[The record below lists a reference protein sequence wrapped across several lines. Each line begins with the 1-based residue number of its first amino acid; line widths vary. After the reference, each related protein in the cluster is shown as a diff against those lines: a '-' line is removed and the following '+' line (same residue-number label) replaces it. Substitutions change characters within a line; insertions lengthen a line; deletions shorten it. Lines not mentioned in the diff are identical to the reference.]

1 MLTLTLN
8 TPREVQL
15 LRSLLQS
22 RIDQLDK
29 EADGESAG
37 AAALHRRQAHELR
50 EMLSR
55 VQIDGPAASAGVN

>member
-8 TPREVQL
+8 TVREVQL
-15 LRSLLQS
+15 LRSVLQS

-29 EADGESAG
+29 EAAKESAG
-37 AAALHRRQAHELR
+37 AAAFHRRQAQELR

-55 VQIDGPAASAGVN
+55 VNLDGAPSAGAN

>member
-1 MLTLTLN
+1 MLTLTL
-8 TPREVQL
+8 TTAREVHL

-37 AAALHRRQAHELR
+37 AATLHRRQAQELR

-55 VQIDGPAASAGVN
+55 VQLDVPAASAGIN

>member
-1 MLTLTLN
+1 MLTLTLK
-8 TPREVQL
+8 TAREVHL

-29 EADGESAG
+29 EANRDSAG
-37 AAALHRRQAHELR
+37 ASALHRRQAQELR

-55 VQIDGPAASAGVN
+55 VQVEAAPPADLN